1 MFKRAMLAFLIIVT
15 LSAITLTVFA
25 ISVNDKNVNPEI
37 QPTISPSSSVVTLK
51 DRVELKYPVYSNVKV
66 EYKTTDNNRVKHN
79 NLRIISP
86 TEAQKIAEKYI
97 KEEGVIPGTP
107 KLLKENGKRVYI
119 VPVMDNQKNVGE
131 IHLDARNGKNLEGCG
146 GAP

>member
-1 MFKRAMLAFLIIVT
+1 MFKRAMLAFLIIVN
-15 LSAITLTVFA
+15 LSVITLTVFA

-66 EYKTTDNNRVKHN
+66 EYKTKDRVKHN
-79 NLRIISP
+79 NLSIISP

>member
-15 LSAITLTVFA
+15 LSAVTLTVFA

-66 EYKTTDNNRVKHN
+66 EYKTTDRVKHN
-79 NLRIISP
+79 NLQYYISNRSP
-86 TEAQKIAEKYI
+86 ENSRKIY
-97 KEEGVIPGTP
+97 
-107 KLLKENGKRVYI
+107 KRRRC
-119 VPVMDNQKNVGE
+119 NSR
-131 IHLDARNGKNLEGCG
+131 HT
-146 GAP
+146 

>member
-66 EYKTTDNNRVKHN
+66 EYKTKDRVKHN